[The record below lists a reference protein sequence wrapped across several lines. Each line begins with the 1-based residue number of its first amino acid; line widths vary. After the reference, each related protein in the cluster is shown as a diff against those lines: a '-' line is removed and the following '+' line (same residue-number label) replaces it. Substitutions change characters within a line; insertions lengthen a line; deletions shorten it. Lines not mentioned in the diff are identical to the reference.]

1 MFPEMGLPPD
11 HLFFRGLFMIVHYK
25 TSHKSHKW
33 GLTHIYGHLYIIHKW
48 GITWYYHLY
57 GRLPLIYT
65 VTIYEQFMP
74 QHSPGHLT
82 ELNSLR
88 KLPNLSAWAKSGGPP

>member
-1 MFPEMGLPPD
+1 MGVPPD
-11 HLFFRGLFMIVHYK
+11 HPFFRGFFMIFFDYK
-25 TSHKSHKW
+25 TNHKSHKW
-33 GLTHIYGHLYIIHKW
+33 GLTHIYGHLYIIHKC

-74 QHSPGHLT
+74 QRSPGHLT

-88 KLPNLSAWAKSGGPP
+88 KLPNLSAWAKSGGPPSYV